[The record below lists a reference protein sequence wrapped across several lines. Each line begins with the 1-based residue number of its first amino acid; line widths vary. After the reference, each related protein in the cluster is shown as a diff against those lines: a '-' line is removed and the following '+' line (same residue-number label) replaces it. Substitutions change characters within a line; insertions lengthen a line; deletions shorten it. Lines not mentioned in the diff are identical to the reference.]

1 MTKINWTDQII
12 SKMKS
17 LINSGF
23 SCSEVASQLSIITGA
38 KVTRNAVIGKNNR
51 LKKEGVIIERPK
63 KLQAQREKISKKI
76 KPESPRPVPIEI
88 VHTTRN
94 IPLLDVRSGQCRYIT
109 GHLICC
115 GDTVHKGQFC
125 KHHAEVCYR

>member
-51 LKKEGVIIERPK
+51 LKKEPTK
-63 KLQAQREKISKKI
+63 KRQSQREKISKKI

-88 VHTTRN
+88 VNTTRN
-94 IPLLDVRSGQCRYIT
+94 IPLLDVRLGQCRYIT